1 MVPSTYRP
9 LTTGKASRSAVQAS
23 IGFLL
28 DLWDYDADAYTFIGT
43 RQGERWRDHPI
54 KGDREAQI
62 AAILTAHPAD
72 RFNLYFCPN
81 AFAQPQR
88 KTIHALPSRYAWCD
102 IDDADPA
109 GYDPEPN
116 ILWETSPGRF
126 QGLWLWRK
134 SADGHIAEQYSRNIW
149 VKDGGDK
156 GGWSIT
162 KMLRLPGS
170 VNHKPAY
177 AKPVVTLRA
186 YDSRPQRL
194 PASIRTVITSST
206 PRARP
211 TVAPLDGDAVAIMR
225 RYRRCM
231 GLAAGTL
238 MTAKRV
244 MRDDCS
250 GAVFH
255 IAVKMIECGASDD
268 EIACVLLANP
278 YFIDKWGTDLGEAQ
292 DQIAQVHVRKGAA
305 R

>member
-1 MVPSTYRP
+1 MVPARYRL
-9 LTTGKASRSAVQAS
+9 LTTGKASRSATQAS
-23 IGFLL
+23 IRFLL
-28 DLWDYDADAYTFIGT
+28 ELWDYDADAYTFIGT
-43 RQGERWRDHPI
+43 RRGERWRDHPI

-62 AAILTAHPAD
+62 AAILTGHPAD
-72 RFNLYFCPN
+72 RFDLYFCPN

-88 KTIHALPSRYAWCD
+88 KTLHALPSRYAWCD
-102 IDDADPA
+102 IDDADPD
-109 GYDPEPN
+109 GYDPRPN
-116 ILWETSPGRF
+116 ILWETSPRRF

-134 SADGHIAEQYSRNIW
+134 SADGHIAEQYSKNIW

-170 VNHKPAY
+170 TNHKPVY

-194 PASIRTVITSST
+194 PASIRTVVT
-206 PRARP
+206 PNTPP
-211 TVAPLDGDAVAIMR
+211 TASMVEPINGNAASIMR
-225 RYRRCM
+225 RYRIRM
-231 GLAAGTL
+231 GLEAGTL

-244 MRDDCS
+244 MRGDRS
-250 GAVFH
+250 GAVFL
-255 IAVKMIECGASDD
+255 IAAKMIEVGASDD

-278 YFIDKWGTDLGEAQ
+278 YFVDKWGNDSGKAQ
-292 DQIAQVHVRKGAA
+292 DQIAQVHARKGAG

>member
-1 MVPSTYRP
+1 M
-9 LTTGKASRSAVQAS
+9 QAS
-23 IGFLL
+23 IRFLL
-28 DLWDYDADAYTFIGT
+28 NLWDYPADAYTFIGT
-43 RQGERWRDHPI
+43 RQGDRWRDHPI

-72 RFNLYFCPN
+72 RFDLYFCPN
-81 AFAQPQR
+81 AFVQPQR
-88 KTIHALPSRYAWCD
+88 KASHALPSRYAWCD

-126 QGLWLWRK
+126 QGIWLWRK
-134 SADGHIAEQYSRNIW
+134 AADGHIAEQYSKNIW

-186 YDSRPQRL
+186 YDSRPRRL
-194 PASIRTVITSST
+194 PPSIKAIIASSI
-206 PRARP
+206 PP
-211 TVAPLDGDAVAIMR
+211 TVSIVEPVNGNAVSIMR
-225 RYRRCM
+225 RYRTRM
-231 GLAAGTL
+231 GLEAGTL

-244 MRDDCS
+244 MRGDRS
-250 GAVFH
+250 GAVFL
-255 IAVKMIECGASDD
+255 IAAKMIEVGAWDD

-278 YFIDKWGTDLGEAQ
+278 YFVDKWGTDLGKAQ
-292 DQIAQVHVRKGAA
+292 DQIAQVHARKGAA

>member
-1 MVPSTYRP
+1 MVPATYRP
-9 LTTGKASRSAVQAS
+9 LTKGRASRAAAQAG
-23 IGFLL
+23 IRFLI
-28 DLWDYDADAYTFIGT
+28 DLWDYPAHAYTFIGT
-43 RQGERWRDHPI
+43 RRGGRWRDHPI

-62 AAILTAHPAD
+62 AAVLTAHPAD
-72 RFNLYFCPN
+72 RFDLYFCPN

-88 KTIHALPSRYAWCD
+88 KTIHALPSSYAWCD

-109 GYDPEPN
+109 GYDPAPN
-116 ILWETSPGRF
+116 ILWETSPSRF

-134 SADGHIAEQYSRNIW
+134 SADGLIAEQYSKNIW

-186 YDSRPQRL
+186 YDSHLQRL
-194 PASIRTVITSST
+194 PASIATIAAPIDRPAAATVVPVSH
-206 PRARP
+206 
-211 TVAPLDGDAVAIMR
+211 DAVLVMR
-225 RYRRCM
+225 RYRARM
-231 GLAAGTL
+231 GLEAGTL

-244 MRDDCS
+244 MRGDRS
-250 GAVFH
+250 GAVFL
-255 IAVKMIECGASDD
+255 IAAKMIEVGALDD

-278 YFIDKWGTDLGEAQ
+278 YFVSKWGDDLAEAHR
-292 DQIAQVHVRKGAA
+292 QISRIRTQTETGR
-305 R
+305 

>member
-1 MVPSTYRP
+1 MVPAKYRS
-9 LTTGKASRSAVQAS
+9 LTTGRVSRSATQAS

-28 DLWDYDADAYTFIGT
+28 DLWGYDADAYTFIGT
-43 RQGERWRDHPI
+43 RRGERWRDHPI

-72 RFNLYFCPN
+72 RFDLYFCPN
-81 AFAQPQR
+81 AFTQPQR

-102 IDDADPA
+102 IDGADPA
-109 GYDPEPN
+109 GYDPQPN

-134 SADGHIAEQYSRNIW
+134 PADGHIAEQYSRNIW
-149 VKDGGDK
+149 AKDGGDK

-170 VNHKPAY
+170 VNHKSAY

-194 PASIRTVITSST
+194 PASIRTITASST
-206 PRARP
+206 PP
-211 TVAPLDGDAVAIMR
+211 TASMVEPISGNAVSIMR
-225 RYRRCM
+225 RYRIRM
-231 GLAAGTL
+231 GLEAGTL

-244 MRDDCS
+244 MRGDRS
-250 GAVFH
+250 GAVFL
-255 IAVKMIECGASDD
+255 IAAKMIEVGASDD
-268 EIACVLLANP
+268 EIACVLLVNP
-278 YFIDKWGTDLGEAQ
+278 YFIDKWGTDPGKAQ
-292 DQIAQVHVRKGAA
+292 DQIAQVHARKGAG